1 MKRILLR
8 PYYVLM
14 LVVMP
19 ICFTSCKKDD
29 DGPEPKS
36 EDPVLMEKISTT
48 WLLESAS
55 LEGVSRTDFKNVV
68 LTISDKGTYSLKGE
82 FPERSPWPA
91 SGTWK
96 FDPNDENSTII
107 RDAGTGDEV
116 VMSYRVSENGEELF
130 LTFQISGDGWE
141 GGSFGA
147 RMSGLIG
154 EWNFTFTAS
163 NP

>member
-8 PYYVLM
+8 PYCLLM

-19 ICFTSCKKDD
+19 VCFTSCKKDD
-29 DGPEPKS
+29 DEPKPKS
-36 EDPVLMEKISTT
+36 EDQVLLENISKT

-55 LEGVSRTDFKNVV
+55 LEGVSRTDFENVV

-82 FPERSPWPA
+82 FPEKSPWPE
-91 SGTWK
+91 SGAWK
-96 FDPNDENSTII
+96 FDPNDIDDTII
-107 RDAGTGDEV
+107 RDAGTNDEV
-116 VMSYRVSENGEELF
+116 AMSYTISENGEDLF
-130 LTFQISGDGWE
+130 FTFQISGDGWE

-154 EWNFTFTAS
+154 EWKFTFTAS
-163 NP
+163 N